1 MPDPRHFA
9 QRMQLAMK
17 IKERSRD
24 GVTILEVSGKI
35 MGGPD
40 SELFSNTL
48 KSLVHED
55 RTRVLVDLSKVT
67 WVNST
72 GLGILISGYTT
83 LKRSNGEMKLL
94 NVSERIESIFMVTK
108 LHSVFDSYKD
118 EEEAVESFAAD

>member
-1 MPDPRHFA
+1 
-9 QRMQLAMK
+9 MK
-17 IKERSRD
+17 IKERTRD

-40 SELFSNTL
+40 SELFSTTL
-48 KSLVHED
+48 KSLVHEE

-83 LKRSNGEMKLL
+83 LKRNNGEMKLL
-94 NVSERIESIFMVTK
+94 NVSDRIESIFMVTK

-118 EEEAVESFAAD
+118 EDEAIESFASD